1 MKYYL
6 NKYHWNEETIKYF
19 EKRVKPGCEG
29 QYITEACDFV
39 KQNCTLEEGD
49 TYGMLATDLIMQ
61 VKQLQMK
68 YEY

>member
-1 MKYYL
+1 MKNKYY
-6 NKYHWNEETIKYF
+6 WNEETIQYF

-29 QYITEACDFV
+29 QYITEAYDFV

-49 TYGMLATDLIMQ
+49 TREMLANDLIMQ